1 VDFSAA
7 QARVAAVTEALSLS
21 VAAEA
26 VLTFLES
33 VGRRSEAELYLR
45 LFRQAPMESFAIVA
59 TDAPVIRHG
68 LGSLLEHL
76 RFLADLGLVSPV
88 VVGAS
93 SPDTSLRGASQLAS
107 QLPRVG
113 LGSSLH
119 EMTARGLSQVVRS
132 ELLAER
138 VPLLWFVPERSGG
151 ARERYA
157 QLGEL
162 GRDLKTRKVVVLR
175 QRGSLALRDD
185 LPQEERLGLWG
196 PGGELSV
203 INLRTD
209 RELLLESKL
218 LRHDDARLLDCLD
231 ALLEAAADPCS
242 NVCGSLTVSVTSPLN
257 LLRELFTVRGD
268 GTLVKVGAEIRQV
281 RTYGEL
287 DCERLQGLL
296 ERSFERQLLPE
307 FFQRVPNAVYF
318 EANYRGAAILE
329 PSGVA
334 PYLTKLAVEP
344 IAQGE
349 GIGRDLWRAVARDHP
364 AFFWRARPTNPILG
378 WYLSL
383 CDGVVRLPKWHV
395 YWRGLRPEL
404 IPGAVQEAL
413 DRGEDFLR

>member
-1 VDFSAA
+1 
-7 QARVAAVTEALSLS
+7 VTDASPLS

-45 LFRQAPMESFAIVA
+45 LFREAPKESFAIVA
-59 TDAPVIRHG
+59 TDAPVIRHA

-119 EMTARGLSQVVRS
+119 EMTARGLSEVVRN
-132 ELLAER
+132 ELVAER

-157 QLGEL
+157 KLGEL
-162 GRDLKTRKVVVLR
+162 AGELKTRKVVVLR

-185 LPQEERLGLWG
+185 LLQEERLGLLG
-196 PGGELSV
+196 LGGDLSV
-203 INLRTD
+203 INLRND
-209 RELLLESKL
+209 REILLERRL
-218 LRHDDARLLDCLD
+218 LRNDDARLLECLR
-231 ALLEAAADPCS
+231 ALLESAVDPAS
-242 NVCGSLTVSVTSPLN
+242 NLWDSLTVSVTSPLN

-268 GTLVKVGAEIRQV
+268 GTLVKLGSEIRQV
-281 RTYGEL
+281 ATYGEL
-287 DCERLQGLL
+287 DCERLKGLL

-307 FFQRVPNAVYF
+307 FFQRSPNAVYF

-344 IAQGE
+344 VAQGE

-378 WYLSL
+378 WYLNQ
-383 CDGVVRLPKWHV
+383 CDGVLRLPKWHV
-395 YWRGLRPEL
+395 YWRGLRPEQ
-404 IPGAVQEAL
+404 IPDAIREAL
-413 DRGEDFLR
+413 DRDEDFVRVPNG